1 MCGGGLYF
9 VPCSRVGHVYRLEGW
24 GGNPPPEYVPSNP
37 SFRNY
42 RRVIDVWWDDWAK
55 YFYWNRPELQT
66 LDEGDIS
73 AQVEF
78 RQNHCPYDFD
88 WFMKEIAYGIT
99 EQFDWPPEL
108 LFWGEIR
115 GKGSNMC
122 IDSMGHKD
130 SDGPAETF
138 YCHKQGGNQLFRL
151 NEAGQI
157 AQNLQCLYPSH
168 DRQKLDIYHCRKV
181 NDKSNDFKFN
191 QSTGHITWQGS
202 CLTRLSDSK
211 PGAVSVEGIY

>member
-1 MCGGGLYF
+1 MPYPSPAMAGGLFAINREYFNSLGMYDPGLEIWGGENYEISYKLWMCGGGLYF

-55 YFYWNRPELQT
+55 YFYWNRPELNK

-99 EQFDWPPEL
+99 EQFDWPPKL

-122 IDSMGHKD
+122 IDSMGHKE
-130 SDGPAETF
+130 SAQF
-138 YCHKQGGNQLFRL
+138 YTSF
-151 NEAGQI
+151 
-157 AQNLQCLYPSH
+157 
-168 DRQKLDIYHCRKV
+168 
-181 NDKSNDFKFN
+181 
-191 QSTGHITWQGS
+191 GHIKSLYFLITKNRIVMD
-202 CLTRLSDSK
+202 LPK
-211 PGAVSVEGIY
+211 PSTVISRAVINSLG